1 MFCSSIDFFH
11 LVVSWGIGFLERWEI
26 IVFLLVIFEDAETQL
41 DHSVDSVGE
50 GVRFVEG
57 ESGGEEGSLEE

>member
-11 LVVSWGIGFLERWEI
+11 LVVSWGIGLLERWEI

-41 DHSVDSVGE
+41 DHSVDSISE

-57 ESGGEEGSLEE
+57 ESGGEERSLEE